1 LYREK
6 KFFSCLEKKYSLPRE
21 KIFPAQGTK
30 KEMKRKTS
38 FPFAFRSLFRTFA
51 ADNQKINKKMDD
63 YPADNYN
70 S

>member
-1 LYREK
+1 
-6 KFFSCLEKKYSLPRE
+6 
-21 KIFPAQGTK
+21 
-30 KEMKRKTS
+30 MKRKTS